1 MWKQKKLCI
10 ENGNSFIC
18 ISKTTQQNLKSIYG
32 IENSYLVYNAFDPSR
47 FAVLDDSI
55 LKKLNIHKPYF
66 LILPTNNDEYK
77 NIQLVKK
84 LLKFHPEI
92 LDLLDF
98 VCLSEILLHFPVK
111 AAFQISDA
119 ELTSLY
125 SQAKVLF
132 TPPNTKDLAYL
143 TRGKTFQNSNICLRK
158 LIFVRIQKMT
168 IVFSLMLIILKNFI
182 IV

>member
-1 MWKQKKLCI
+1 M
-10 ENGNSFIC
+10 
-18 ISKTTQQNLKSIYG
+18 
-32 IENSYLVYNAFDPSR
+32 
-47 FAVLDDSI
+47 DSI

-92 LDLLDF
+92 LDSLDF

-119 ELTSLY
+119 EINLIVFSSKRYYLPLQIRRIWLTY
-125 SQAKVLF
+125 
-132 TPPNTKDLAYL
+132 

-158 LIFVRIQKMT
+158 LHLR
-168 IVFSLMLIILKNFI
+168 
-182 IV
+182 